1 MIHKHTKGTY
11 SWQPSSFEFDV
22 IPVQDFSFYRTFF
35 PAQEYVDDSALI
47 PKVRMVKSSWE
58 IQQMERTAELSQKTF
73 EYMKTVV
80 RPGLT
85 EMEFASMFE
94 AFARRL
100 GHGGML

>member
-1 MIHKHTKGTY
+1 
-11 SWQPSSFEFDV
+11 
-22 IPVQDFSFYRTFF
+22 
-35 PAQEYVDDSALI
+35 VDDSALI